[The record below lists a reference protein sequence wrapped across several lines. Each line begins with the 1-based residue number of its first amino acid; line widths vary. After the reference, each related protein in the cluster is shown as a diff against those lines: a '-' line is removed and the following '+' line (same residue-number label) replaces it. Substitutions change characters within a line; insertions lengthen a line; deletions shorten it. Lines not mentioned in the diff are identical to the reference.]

1 MKISKISKAIKANDA
16 KNGLRRILVASF
28 ILGITIIFLFLYKH
42 IGSVDSVEL
51 YSYYKKMYIHDT
63 YSQNA
68 VTAIYLNYRVFD
80 TFFEALLLM
89 ICVTGIM
96 YFFKEKSTY
105 NNSEYKEK
113 KHELL
118 EAALNFL
125 YPIIIVFGIY
135 LILYG
140 SKSPGGGFQGGA
152 VLAAV
157 FMSRYLVNPGAI
169 WHVDSLKNVEKML
182 YLLIVSFSS
191 LLILANSYIE
201 FKSLY
206 LIIMNFLI
214 GFKVF
219 CGLSII
225 FFYFAYID
233 TDSLES
239 W

>member
-1 MKISKISKAIKANDA
+1 
-16 KNGLRRILVASF
+16 
-28 ILGITIIFLFLYKH
+28 
-42 IGSVDSVEL
+42 
-51 YSYYKKMYIHDT
+51 
-63 YSQNA
+63 
-68 VTAIYLNYRVFD
+68 
-80 TFFEALLLM
+80 
-89 ICVTGIM
+89 
-96 YFFKEKSTY
+96 
-105 NNSEYKEK
+105 
-113 KHELL
+113 
-118 EAALNFL
+118 
-125 YPIIIVFGIY
+125 
-135 LILYG
+135 
-140 SKSPGGGFQGGA
+140 
-152 VLAAV
+152 
-157 FMSRYLVNPGAI
+157 MSRYLVNPGAI